1 MIVKE
6 DQRFPFSQFDLC
18 YTVKATNPNFK
29 EKQTCN
35 NFSLIFRTV
44 FHWYSF
50 TQPSN
55 LFFGNK
61 SNSDYK
67 WSTKYL
73 PGLVGKQINKQY
85 QHNSD
90 GSENC
95 KAWKY
100 LQYQSNFFH
109 NYKRIIAGMQNCC
122 LCRQK
127 LDSLLRNTSTKNLSY
142 WWLQSQWSRET
153 TSLKYQKMKN
163 K

>member
-50 TQPSN
+50 TQLSN

-73 PGLVGKQINKQY
+73 SGLVGKQINKQFTKQNIY
-85 QHNSD
+85 R
-90 GSENC
+90 
-95 KAWKY
+95 
-100 LQYQSNFFH
+100 YQSLTGLLTAIRGFKHLLSSLFASIFASRAVSSTDNKFQQS
-109 NYKRIIAGMQNCC
+109 NNLNCFLGC
-122 LCRQK
+122 IH
-127 LDSLLRNTSTKNLSY
+127 DP
-142 WWLQSQWSRET
+142 QS
-153 TSLKYQKMKN
+153 KYSALI
-163 K
+163 